1 MQSHTADKRA
11 LVLALGGGGARGLAH
26 IGVLQELAAADI
38 PVRAVVGTSIGA
50 EIGAFLASGM
60 PLDELEALATGFDWK
75 QTLQLFL
82 PDLPAGGLVSGRKIM
97 DFLTERLGNRSIQD
111 LAMGF
116 AAIATDLDT
125 GEEVVLDR
133 GLLSEVVR
141 ASISVPGLLAPSYHA
156 GRFLV
161 DGGAVNPVPFDVS
174 RRRFGGQVLA
184 VGVHS
189 GARGMTRR
197 DMHPE
202 HSSEWARHIRQLL
215 AQPWMS
221 PLEPMRAWLEAQMN
235 NHVMDNGQRAVWR
248 VREVLDQMLAITQAQ
263 IVRLR
268 ALDEPPDILL
278 TPDVSRIDMLDFYRG
293 AEAVAAGRRAVT
305 EQLPQIRALTEG

>member
-1 MQSHTADKRA
+1 
-11 LVLALGGGGARGLAH
+11 
-26 IGVLQELAAADI
+26 
-38 PVRAVVGTSIGA
+38 
-50 EIGAFLASGM
+50 
-60 PLDELEALATGFDWK
+60 
-75 QTLQLFL
+75 
-82 PDLPAGGLVSGRKIM
+82 M
-97 DFLTERLGNRSIQD
+97 DFLRERLGDRSIQD
-111 LAMGF
+111 LTMGY
-116 AAIATDLDT
+116 AAVATDLDT
-125 GEEVVLDR
+125 GEEVVLDQ

-161 DGGAVNPVPFDVS
+161 DGGAVNPVPFDVA
-174 RRRFGGQVLA
+174 RRRFGGPVLA

-202 HSSEWARHIRQLL
+202 RSSEWARHIRQLL
-215 AQPWMS
+215 MQPWMS
-221 PLEPMRAWLEAQMN
+221 PLEPLRAWLEAQMG
-235 NHVMDNGQRAVWR
+235 NHVMDNGQKAVWR

-268 ALDEPPDILL
+268 ALDQPPDILL

-293 AEAVAAGRRAVT
+293 AEAVAAGRRAVI
-305 EQLPQIRALTEG
+305 EQLPQIRALVEG

>member
-161 DGGAVNPVPFDVS
+161 DGGAVNPVPFDVA
-174 RRRFGGQVLA
+174 RRRFGGPVLA

-202 HSSEWARHIRQLL
+202 RSSEWARHIRQLL
-215 AQPWMS
+215 VQPWMS